1 MAHTRTTGKTDN
13 AVFGPSPPLIPFLNN
28 RIDALSHSRTHL
40 GKEKQ
45 NLEGERNAL
54 NKVVKEIKL
63 EVTLCQKELKKLKID
78 RAR

>member
-1 MAHTRTTGKTDN
+1 MAHARTTEKTDI
-13 AVFGPSPPLIPFLNN
+13 AVFGPTLPLTPFLNN
-28 RIDALSHSRTHL
+28 RIDALSRSRTHL

-63 EVTLCQKELKKLKID
+63 EVTQCQKELKKLKIG
-78 RAR
+78 RAQ